1 VTTVA
6 EAGTAVG
13 PADRSAVRAPYR
25 LGLIVPS
32 SNVTMETELPEL
44 FRRRELVAPERFT
57 FHSARMRMT
66 QVTPEA
72 LAAMNDQADRCV
84 TELGDA
90 DCDALA
96 YACLVA
102 VMVSGSGAHLRAEDS
117 LTQVAGGSP
126 VVTSAGALVEGARS
140 LGARRIA
147 LVAPYLPSLTERVV
161 RYLADC
167 GIEVVDA
174 ISLSV
179 ADNKAVGR
187 LDPAQ
192 LPALAERLDLSGA
205 DAVVLSA
212 CVQMPS
218 LPAVPV
224 VEECLGL
231 PVFTAAIATAR
242 QLLDALG
249 LEPHIPGAGALLA

>member
-1 VTTVA
+1 
-6 EAGTAVG
+6 
-13 PADRSAVRAPYR
+13 
-25 LGLIVPS
+25 
-32 SNVTMETELPEL
+32 
-44 FRRRELVAPERFT
+44 
-57 FHSARMRMT
+57 MT

-84 TELGDA
+84 TELA
-90 DCDALA
+90 DVSCDALA

-102 VMVSGSGAHLRAEDS
+102 VMVSGPGAHLRAEHD
-117 LTQVAGGSP
+117 LTQTSGGAP
-126 VVTSAGALVEGARS
+126 VVTSAGALVEGART

-147 LVAPYLPSLTERVV
+147 LMTPYLPSLTERVIS
-161 RYLADC
+161 YLADC
-167 GIEVVDA
+167 GLEVVDA
-174 ISLSV
+174 VSLSV
-179 ADNKAVGR
+179 ADNQAVGR

-192 LPALAERLDLSGA
+192 LPALADRLDLSRA

-218 LPAVPV
+218 LAAVPAV
-224 VEECLGL
+224 EERLGL

-249 LEPHIPGAGALLA
+249 LEPHIPGAGALLAR